1 MELNEL
7 FKLLSDE
14 SRIRLLLLLQ
24 DNELTVAE
32 MAEIT
37 QMPQPRVST
46 HLSLLRQSDLVIVRK
61 QGVFAYYRIN
71 NGTFDARHP
80 DFLNLLI
87 AHYRDHA
94 LIKQDLRRLDQVLNQ
109 KAKSNQWVDSVAGD
123 MERHYSPGRTW
134 EATTR
139 LIARMI
145 QLNKVL
151 DIGSGDGVL
160 AELMAPQCQ
169 EYTCVDNNHKAMQAA
184 QNRLQHLNNVQF
196 SEADM
201 HDLPF
206 QDNQFDCVLLLQVLT
221 YAEDPKKTI
230 SEAVRV
236 TQPGGRIILATL
248 NKHAHRHVKKEY
260 GHIHMGFK
268 PSTIENYFLKQ
279 NCQSAEARITSQEQ
293 RLPHFEIITAE
304 AVK

>member
-7 FKLLSDE
+7 FKVLADE
-14 SRIRLLLLLQ
+14 SRIRLLLMLQ
-24 DNELTVAE
+24 DHELTVAE

-46 HLSLLRQSDLVIVRK
+46 HLSMLRQNDLVIVRK

-71 NGTFDARHP
+71 AGTFKQQYPA
-80 DFLNLLI
+80 FLDLVSS
-87 AHYRDHA
+87 HYENNA
-94 LIKQDLRRLDQVLNQ
+94 LVKQDLKRLELVLNQ

-139 LIARMI
+139 LIAQII

-169 EYTCVDNNHKAMQAA
+169 QYTCVDNNHKAMQAA
-184 QNRLQHLNNVQF
+184 KNRLQHLDNVQF
-196 SEADM
+196 AEADM

-206 QDNQFDCVLLLQVLT
+206 DDNQFDCVLLLQVLT
-221 YAEDPKKTI
+221 YAKDPQKTI
-230 SEAVRV
+230 AEAVRV
-236 TQPGGRIILATL
+236 TKPNGRIMLATL
-248 NKHAHRHVKKEY
+248 NKHAHRHVQKEY

-268 PSTIENYFLKQ
+268 PDTVEAYFMEQ
-279 NCQSAEARITSQEQ
+279 QCQSAQARITSQEQ

-304 AVK
+304 AIK

>member
-7 FKLLSDE
+7 FKVLADE
-14 SRIRLLLLLQ
+14 SRIRLLLMLQ

-32 MAEIT
+32 ISEIT

-46 HLSLLRQSDLVIVRK
+46 HLSLLRQNDLVIVRK

-71 NGTFDARHP
+71 AGTFAQKYP
-80 DFLNLLI
+80 EFLSLLDN
-87 AHYRDHA
+87 HYDNNPLVA
-94 LIKQDLRRLDQVLNQ
+94 QDQKRLKQVLSQ
-109 KAKSNQWVDSVAGD
+109 QAKGNQWVDSVAGD

-139 LIARMI
+139 LIAQMI
-145 QLNKVL
+145 ALDNVL

-160 AELMAPQCQ
+160 AELMAPQSKQ
-169 EYTCVDNNHKAMQAA
+169 YTCVDNNHKAMVAA
-184 QNRLQHLNNVQF
+184 KKRLHHLDNVQF
-196 SEADM
+196 AEADM
-201 HDLPF
+201 HQLPF
-206 QDNQFDCVLLLQVLT
+206 QDNAFDCVLLLQVLT
-221 YAEDPKKTI
+221 YAENPKKTI

-236 TQPGGRIILATL
+236 TKPKGRIMLATL
-248 NKHAHRHVKKEY
+248 NKHAHQHVQKEY

-268 PSTIENYFLKQ
+268 TETIESYFKQQ
-279 NCQSAEARITSQEQ
+279 NCQSVHARITSQEQ

-304 AVK
+304 AIK

>member
-7 FKLLSDE
+7 FKVLADE
-14 SRIRLLLLLQ
+14 SRIRLLLLLH

-46 HLSLLRQSDLVIVRK
+46 HLSLLRQNDLVIVRK

-71 NGTFDARHP
+71 EGTFKKEYPA
-80 DFLNLLI
+80 FLDLVMQ
-87 AHYRDHA
+87 HYQEHA
-94 LIKQDLRRLDQVLNQ
+94 LIQQDQKRLSLVLNQ

-139 LIARMI
+139 LIARII
-145 QLNKVL
+145 QLDTVL

-160 AELMAPQCQ
+160 AELMAPQSKH
-169 EYTCVDNNHKAMQAA
+169 YTCVDNNHKAMQAA
-184 QNRLQHLNNVQF
+184 RNRLQHLNNVQF
-196 SEADM
+196 AEADM

-206 QDNQFDCVLLLQVLT
+206 ADNQFDCVLLLQVLT
-221 YAEDPKKTI
+221 YAEDPQKTI
-230 SEAVRV
+230 AEAVRV
-236 TQPGGRIILATL
+236 TKSGGRIMLATL
-248 NKHAHRHVKKEY
+248 NKHAHQHVQKEY

-268 PSTIENYFLKQ
+268 PDTIESYFMAQ
-279 NCQSAEARITSQEQ
+279 QCQSAQARITSQEQ

-304 AVK
+304 AIK

>member
-1 MELNEL
+1 MDLNEL
-7 FKLLSDE
+7 FKILADD

-46 HLSLLRQSDLVIVRK
+46 HLSLLRQNELVIVRK

-71 NGTFDARHP
+71 TGTFEQQYP
-80 DFLNLLI
+80 EFLELVYS
-87 AHYRDHA
+87 HYQNHA
-94 LIKQDLRRLDQVLNQ
+94 IIKQDFKRLDQVLNN

-139 LIARMI
+139 LIAQII

-169 EYTCVDNNHKAMQAA
+169 QYTCVDNNHKALQAA
-184 QNRLQHLNNVQF
+184 KNRLQHLDNVQF

-206 QDNQFDCVLLLQVLT
+206 TDNQFDCVLLLQVLT
-221 YAEDPKKTI
+221 YAEDPQKTI
-230 SEAVRV
+230 AQAVRV
-236 TQPGGRIILATL
+236 TKPGGRIMLATL
-248 NKHAHRHVKKEY
+248 NQHAHRHVQKEY

-268 PSTIENYFLKQ
+268 PDTIEAYFIQQ
-279 NCQSAEARITSQEQ
+279 NCQSAQARVTSQEQ

>member
-7 FKLLSDE
+7 FKILADE
-14 SRIRLLLLLQ
+14 SRIRLLLMLH

-32 MAEIT
+32 MAEVT

-46 HLSLLRQSDLVIVRK
+46 HLSLLRQNDLVIVRK

-71 NGTFDARHP
+71 TGTFKQQYPA
-80 DFLNLLI
+80 FLDLLSD
-87 AHYRDHA
+87 HYGNNP
-94 LIKQDLRRLDQVLNQ
+94 LVQQDQKRLKLVLSQ
-109 KAKSNQWVDSVAGD
+109 KAKGNQWVDSVAGD

-139 LIARMI
+139 LIAQMI
-145 QLNKVL
+145 QLESVL

-160 AELMAPQCQ
+160 AELMAPQSKQ
-169 EYTCVDNNHKAMQAA
+169 YTCVDNNHKAMEAA
-184 QNRLQHLNNVQF
+184 KKRLQHLANVQF
-196 SEADM
+196 AEADM

-206 QDNQFDCVLLLQVLT
+206 ADNQFDCVLLLQVLT
-221 YAEDPKKTI
+221 YAENPKKTI
-230 SEAVRV
+230 AEAVRV
-236 TQPGGRIILATL
+236 TKPKGRIMLATL
-248 NKHAHRHVKKEY
+248 NKHAHHHVQKEY

-268 PSTIENYFLKQ
+268 PDTIEAYFMEQ
-279 NCQSAEARITSQEQ
+279 QCQSAQARITSQEQ

-304 AVK
+304 AIK

>member
-7 FKLLSDE
+7 FKILADD
-14 SRIRLLLLLQ
+14 SRIRLLLLLH

-46 HLSLLRQSDLVIVRK
+46 HLSLLRQNDLVIVRK

-71 NGTFDARHP
+71 LGTFNNQYP
-80 DFLNLLI
+80 EFLDLVSD
-87 AHYRDHA
+87 HYRDHA
-94 LIKQDLRRLDQVLNQ
+94 LVRQDRKRLEQVLSN

-139 LIARMI
+139 LIAQMI
-145 QLNKVL
+145 QLEQVL

-160 AELMAPQCQ
+160 AELMAPQCRQ
-169 EYTCVDNNHKAMQAA
+169 YTCVDNNHKAMQAA
-184 QNRLQHLNNVQF
+184 KNRLQHLDNVEF
-196 SEADM
+196 AEADM
-201 HDLPF
+201 HALPF
-206 QDNQFDCVLLLQVLT
+206 KSDQFDCVLLLQVLT
-221 YAEDPKKTI
+221 YADDPQKTVA
-230 SEAVRV
+230 EAVRV
-236 TQPGGRIILATL
+236 TKPEGRIMLATL
-248 NKHAHRHVKKEY
+248 NRHGHRHVQKEY

-268 PSTIENYFLKQ
+268 PKTIESYFLKQ
-279 NCQSAEARITSQEQ
+279 GCRSAEARITSQEQ